1 MRGTAWCLRWGDG
14 PCAGGAPCSGFCGPV
29 RAAWGACAL
38 RLCPPPAD
46 STALGLGTGQ
56 LRGRGSGRG
65 DGARAVAS
73 RALPAPGNLLESAF
87 PSVLNWFVRLF
98 KETVL

>member
-1 MRGTAWCLRWGDG
+1 MRGTAWCLWWGDG
-14 PCAGGAPCSGFCGPV
+14 PCAGGVPCSGFCGPV

-65 DGARAVAS
+65 DGALRWPHVPCRHQEIFWS
-73 RALPAPGNLLESAF
+73 LRF
-87 PSVLNWFVRLF
+87 PVF
-98 KETVL
+98 